1 MVFSSA
7 VFLYLFLPVVLGVYF
22 LLPRSSSTTMRNTWL
37 LVASYGFYAWGNW
50 MYLPLLLGSTLV
62 DFYCARRIDSDRSQ
76 KQRKAFLWISILAN
90 IGVLF
95 WFKYLGLFATS
106 YQYLIGGIDASLLMW
121 ASSIALPVGISFYT
135 FQSMSY
141 TIDVYRR
148 EVKSSHNFLNFA
160 TYVALFPQLVA
171 GPIVRYKEISK
182 ELVERRESSK
192 MIALGIGIFVL
203 GLSKKVLLANPCGWV
218 ADQAFDA
225 SVLDAA
231 TAWVGLL
238 AYGMQIYFD
247 FSGYSEMAIGLGA
260 MFGFKFPR
268 NFNAPYLAS
277 SVTDFWRRWHITLG
291 AWLRDYVYI
300 PLGGSRAGMVRTVL
314 SLMAVML
321 IAGLWHGAMWG
332 FVIWGGLHGVMLVV
346 ERLLG
351 CDGDAQGK
359 LGRVFRILFTF
370 VIVQLLWVFFRAD
383 SVDLA
388 LQYYAALF
396 DFSYLGS
403 SASSLL
409 VMRSEVFV
417 LLGISLCVVLL
428 GGSARVCLLKR
439 SVVSSCVVIALFL
452 LCLAMLSE
460 QSHNPFIY
468 FRF

>member
-1 MVFSSA
+1 
-7 VFLYLFLPVVLGVYF
+7 LI
-22 LLPRSSSTTMRNTWL
+22 
-37 LVASYGFYAWGNW
+37 ASYGFYAWGSW
-50 MYLPLLLGSTLV
+50 EYLPLLLGSTLV
-62 DFYCARRIDSDRSQ
+62 DFYCAKAIDSENWEKR
-76 KQRKAFLWISILAN
+76 RKMFLWISILAN

-95 WFKYLGLFATS
+95 WFKYLGLFAMT
-106 YQYLIGGIDASLLMW
+106 YQYLIGGVDASLVSW
-121 ASSIALPVGISFYT
+121 ASSIALPIGISFYT

-148 EVKSSHNFLNFA
+148 EVKANHNFLSFA

-171 GPIVRYKEISK
+171 GPIVRYKEVSK
-182 ELVERRESSK
+182 ELLERRESSK
-192 MIALGIGIFVL
+192 MIAFGIGVFVV

-225 SVLDAA
+225 AVLDAA
-231 TAWVGLL
+231 TAWTGLL

-260 MFGFKFPR
+260 MLGFKFPR
-268 NFNAPYLAS
+268 NFNAPYLAC

-300 PLGGSRAGMVRTVL
+300 PLGGSHSGMLRTVL

-332 FVIWGGLHGVMLVV
+332 FVIWGGLHGLLLVG

-351 CDGDAQGK
+351 LTKKAEHK
-359 LGRVFRILFTF
+359 ALNVLRILITF
-370 VIVQLLWVFFRAD
+370 ILVQLLWVFFRAN
-383 SVDLA
+383 SVELA
-388 LQYYAALF
+388 FQYYAALF
-396 DFSYLGS
+396 DFSQEGD
-403 SASSLL
+403 SATSLL
-409 VMRSEVFV
+409 VMRNGVFI
-417 LLGISLCVVLL
+417 LLALSVGAVMVGRPVRELL
-428 GGSARVCLLKR
+428 LRR
-439 SVVSSCVVIALFL
+439 SVWSSCAVICLFL
-452 LCLAMLSE
+452 LCLAVLSE